1 VWHELVLHGIGGRT
15 ISEAKER
22 LSYIEFMGWAAYLQ
36 KRGTLH
42 VGTKL
47 EGGFALIAHLICTA
61 AGIKHKSGRAMR
73 MDDFMPHAD
82 TQDDAPTIDNV
93 LKALGGKRGK

>member
-1 VWHELVLHGIGGRT
+1 MVLHGIGGHT
-15 ISEAKER
+15 ISEAKEN
-22 LSYIEFMGWAAYLQ
+22 LSYVEFMAWAAYLR

-47 EGGFALIAHLICTA
+47 EGGFALLAHLICTA
-61 AGIKHKSGRAMR
+61 AGIKHKSGRQMQIS
-73 MDDFMPHAD
+73 DFMPHAE
-82 TQDDAPTIDNV
+82 THESAEPTIDNV